1 MTLRTRLAVG
11 AAVAV
16 AVTVIAASLSAFLVT
31 RARLLGDVDQSLQQQ
46 VEQVLHDG
54 RAQRMPRGPFRRGD
68 RFGGPQFASQ
78 VIAPSGALDGTS
90 AGPGDIPVTTRDK
103 AVAAGT
109 EPDYF
114 WDAMING
121 VPVRGLTARLG
132 PVLADGTGAAYEV
145 VRPIDEV
152 RSVLSGLGIILLVV
166 AGAGI
171 ALGAGLGWFIS
182 GRALRPVAVFTDE
195 TEDLADDGDLSRRLP
210 EGGDDEIGRLTR
222 VFNATLDQLEASAD
236 AQQRLVMD
244 ASHELRTPLASLRAN
259 IEVLQQAGSLP
270 PDEHD
275 ALLRDVVQQT
285 DELGAL
291 VTDIVHV
298 GENAN
303 MIDEVQDV
311 RLDDLVE
318 ASIERTRRLT
328 PGITVLQDLSETVVD
343 GVPERLARLVANLLD
358 NAVKWTPADRPIEV
372 RLHDRTLTVRDHGP
386 GFATDD
392 LPHVFDRFYRSPAA
406 RGMPGSGLGLSIVR
420 QVADIHGAAVSA
432 GNADGG
438 GAVMTVVF
446 PPLSEF
452 DDN

>member
-1 MTLRTRLAVG
+1 
-11 AAVAV
+11 
-16 AVTVIAASLSAFLVT
+16 VTVIAASLSAFLVT

-78 VIAPSGALDGTS
+78 VITASGALDGTS
-90 AGPGDIPVTTRDK
+90 AGPGDIPVTARDK

-259 IEVLQQAGSLP
+259 IEVLQQSGSLP

-303 MIDEVQDV
+303 MVDEVQDV

>member
-46 VEQVLHDG
+46 VEKVIHDG
-54 RAQRMPRGPFRRGD
+54 RTGRIPRGPLRRGD

-78 VIAPSGALDGTS
+78 VITAAGVLDGTS
-90 AGPGDIPVTTRDK
+90 PASGDLPITARDK

-114 WDAMING
+114 WDATING

-182 GRALRPVAVFTDE
+182 GRALRPVAMFTDE
-195 TEDLADDGDLSRRLP
+195 TEDLADAGDLSRRLT
-210 EGGDDEIGRLTR
+210 EGGDDEIGRLAR
-222 VFNATLDQLEASAD
+222 VFNATLDQLETSAD
-236 AQQRLVMD
+236 AQRRLVAD

-270 PDEHD
+270 PGEHD

-285 DELGAL
+285 DELTAL
-291 VTDIVHV
+291 VTDIVHA
-298 GENAN
+298 GENTN
-303 MIDEVQDV
+303 MPEEVQDV

-318 ASIERTRRLT
+318 ASIERTRRLS
-328 PGITVLQDLSETVVD
+328 PGITVTQDLSETVVD

-406 RGMPGSGLGLSIVR
+406 RDMPGSGLGLSIVR
-420 QVADIHGAAVSA
+420 QVADLHGASVAA

-446 PPLSEF
+446 PPLSDL
-452 DDN
+452 DDA

>member
-78 VIAPSGALDGTS
+78 VITASGALDGTS
-90 AGPGDIPVTTRDK
+90 AGPGDIPVTARDK

-259 IEVLQQAGSLP
+259 IEVLQQSGSLP

-303 MIDEVQDV
+303 MVDEVQDV

>member
-90 AGPGDIPVTTRDK
+90 AGPGDIPVTARDK

>member
-54 RAQRMPRGPFRRGD
+54 RAQRMPRGHFRRGD

-78 VIAPSGALDGTS
+78 VITASGALDGTS
-90 AGPGDIPVTTRDK
+90 AGPGDIPVTARDK

-259 IEVLQQAGSLP
+259 IEVLQQSGSLP

-303 MIDEVQDV
+303 MVDEVQDV

>member
-54 RAQRMPRGPFRRGD
+54 RAQRMPRGHFRRGD

-78 VIAPSGALDGTS
+78 VITASGALDGTS
-90 AGPGDIPVTTRDK
+90 AGPGDIPVTGRDK

-259 IEVLQQAGSLP
+259 IEVLQQSGSLP

-303 MIDEVQDV
+303 MVDEVQDV